1 MTSTGFA
8 MFSIWYLLLKIV
20 KPISTINEL
29 FGLDLFLPAANFY
42 FCPWFVIFSFLYF
55 YTFLILPCRS
65 QSERAGDYLATLPC
79 TVPTRTQLGMIWPVG
94 FTLSVIRQWSLSA
107 SEWRCYYSE
116 EPAVF
121 TPVTQGNPIHPAKI
135 YTNLNPLKY
144 SLNFGFVRRHQ
155 PLHTPSWNGGFP
167 VTFDKFLEGFTQ
179 YFPRLIYS
187 LWHSIYFIRLF

>member
-8 MFSIWYLLLKIV
+8 IFFIKTPPLKIV

-29 FGLDLFLPAANFY
+29 FGPNLFLPAAKF
-42 FCPWFVIFSFLYF
+42 FIFIYPVPDLLISLLYF

-65 QSERAGDYLATLPC
+65 QSERAGDYLAILPC
-79 TVPTRTQLGMIWPVG
+79 TVPTRTQLSMIWPVG
-94 FTLSVIRQWSLSA
+94 STLSVIRQWSLSA

-121 TPVTQGNPIHPAKI
+121 IPVTQGNPIYPAKT
-135 YTNLNPLKY
+135 YTSLDPLKY

-155 PLHTPSWNGGFP
+155 PLYTPSWNGGYP
-167 VTFDKFLEGFTQ
+167 VTFYKFLEGFTQ
-179 YFPRLIYS
+179 YFLRLIYS
-187 LWHSIYFIRLF
+187 L

>member
-1 MTSTGFA
+1 MNWSHLHRTRQGMTSTGFA

-65 QSERAGDYLATLPC
+65 QSERAGDYLAILPC
-79 TVPTRTQLGMIWPVG
+79 TVPTRSQLGIIWPVG

-107 SEWRCYYSE
+107 SAWRCYYSE

-121 TPVTQGNPIHPAKI
+121 IPVTQGKFIYPAKT

-144 SLNFGFVRRHQ
+144 SK
-155 PLHTPSWNGGFP
+155 
-167 VTFDKFLEGFTQ
+167 KFWVCETS
-179 YFPRLIYS
+179 PAIIYS
-187 LWHSIYFIRLF
+187 LLEWGVSCHTWQL